1 MYTEELNLM
10 EEREER
16 RIDLFVFATCLC
28 RLVLVEKESNGQ
40 TRGKVGR
47 V

>member
-1 MYTEELNLM
+1 M

-16 RIDLFVFATCLC
+16 KIDLLIATCLC
-28 RLVLVEKESNGQ
+28 RLILVEKESNGQ